1 MKYRANTLAAILQDW
16 ESMGTIM
23 SYYDKG
29 AGSMLVESQKTL
41 QSLQANLTNL
51 KTSGQEFFSKFFDTD
66 KATDFLKVLTNIT
79 QSLTNLVGKL
89 GAIPTILGTIGA
101 TALLKNGGMFVELG
115 RSMSAVE
122 NIWNSIATQGKR
134 GLSDSKNIEALANSV
149 KRLNADQQAY
159 IITAKTGNQ
168 VLARQALE
176 TNNLTES
183 EINNAMAKVGLMNT
197 TRGLSKVELEEA
209 LNAQL
214 GNEEKARELAQTI
227 SLASAQ
233 EMEKVSLEQLTYA
246 QLQAKLMAQ
255 GLTQEQA
262 ILVGTALGYSGAID
276 GEVLAV
282 RNLSFAQLEAK
293 LQQVG
298 LNQEQIKGTGIA
310 LGFSSAATKE
320 TLAIKGLS
328 YAELEA
334 KLQQAG
340 LNAEQIKAIA
350 TQLGYTSTTIGAT
363 AATSAFSGVLSLA
376 ILQIKKAVIALKSL
390 VLAHPIITA
399 ITAAIT
405 IGVVAWKKY
414 KEELAE
420 TDERFKEALQN
431 IKERRDS
438 LKQEVDD
445 IQSVSDEYEELG
457 QKTNLT
463 SDEKERLVELQKQL
477 NQSYDTELRGIDLVN
492 GKYDEQI
499 EKIKTLNKEKQREL
513 LQQTQIARHAAENA
527 YLANNADMLIDKQI
541 SKALGNDFENDFYSQ
556 FVDAVFKRNIKG
568 VSFDINGGINIS
580 DSLNAEEKVSALKA
594 IQETLDR
601 VTTAED
607 KSKNSIVLL
616 NSKINSLIEEYSNEV
631 DEYHSLLG
639 EELELIVNEFEYNGE
654 TVKNLTIENALA
666 WKSALINA
674 FAKDDPKLRQA
685 IEDYYHYNIIP
696 EISRRNKEV
705 EEIVEP
711 IDLTTWLNSDELS
724 DVEKILGKI
733 QTAYKNLA
741 EGGTGFEL
749 DDDVLKQFPELT
761 QYLDDTDKLKE
772 KLQEVANTKIQPLLD
787 QLIQLRDTLTV
798 GSEEY
803 NSVKNTILWL
813 QKQAD
818 VTNKLKEEKEK
829 ATKVSDLYKDQK
841 LQIHE
846 NIQALEREVKTIDKQ
861 ISALEKK
868 KDLQEKYIKTLEKE
882 KDRLEDLI
890 DDYETA
896 ASVVKDF
903 IDEQNDALEKQKD
916 NIEDTYEAQIKA
928 IEETYEKQVKLL
940 ETQEEGFDKQIKAL
954 QDEADEQDRLNDL
967 KEKELAL
974 EKAKNEK
981 IRVYDSSK
989 GWIITENSE
998 EVAKKR
1004 KELEEAQHENKI
1016 AELEKEKERLESE
1029 KERLQAEKEQR
1040 TSELE
1045 AIRDKEIA
1053 ALQAEMDKLKEY
1065 KEAWEEAIGAYKKA
1079 QEEMTAAAI
1088 LGADWRTKLA
1098 EQDKTIIEDY
1108 KNGYEGVQNQL
1119 NNSVIPMIELAN
1131 KELDT
1136 YSEQID
1142 KLKEQKDL
1150 YKDME
1155 DNQKKYLDFYKTY
1168 AEQFATATKEQSDAV
1183 EALNKALATN
1193 TLLTNMNDTDKAWDW
1208 AKSLFDED
1216 YIREYPD
1223 YYGGQGL
1230 IGKLKDIFDKSTS
1243 VYDSFI
1249 KSMPDLLNK
1258 TSSDLSGQ
1266 VMAGAKMIAETVT
1279 NNKSNNDNR
1288 TQTININNPGFAIT
1302 EAAFMTMLTSAFA
1315 QLNKESQIGKK

>member
-1 MKYRANTLAAILQDW
+1 MQ
-16 ESMGTIM
+16 
-23 SYYDKG
+23 
-29 AGSMLVESQKTL
+29 
-41 QSLQANLTNL
+41 NL

-79 QSLTNLVGKL
+79 QGLTNLVDTL

-122 NIWNSIATQGKR
+122 NIWNSIATQGSR
-134 GLSDSKNIEALANSV
+134 GLSDSRNIEALANSV

-183 EINNAMAKVGLMNT
+183 EINSAMAKVGLMNT

-214 GNEEKARELAQTI
+214 GNEEKARELTQTI

-233 EMEKVSLEQLTYA
+233 EMERVSLEQLTYA

-298 LNQEQIKGTGIA
+298 LNAEQIRGTGAA
-310 LGFSSAATKE
+310 LGFSKAATAEK
-320 TLAIKGLS
+320 LSIQGLS
-328 YAELEA
+328 YAELQA
-334 KLQQAG
+334 KLTQAG
-340 LNAEQIKAIA
+340 LNAEQVKAIT
-350 TQLGYTSTTIGAT
+350 TQLGYSTATASAT
-363 AATSAFSGVLSLA
+363 AATSAFSGALTWLH
-376 ILQIKKAVIALKSL
+376 LTIKKIVLALKGL

-399 ITAAIT
+399 ITAAVT
-405 IGVVAWKKY
+405 VGALAWKHY
-414 KEELAE
+414 KNEQEETNKA
-420 TDERFKEALQN
+420 FKEALEN

-438 LKQEVDD
+438 LKKEVDD
-445 IQSVSDEYEELG
+445 IQSIIDEYEELG

-463 SDEKERLVELQKQL
+463 SDEKERLVELQSQL
-477 NQSYDTELRGIDLVN
+477 NKSYDTEAKGIDLVN
-492 GKYDEQI
+492 GKYDDQI
-499 EKIKTLNKEKQREL
+499 GKIKALNAEKQKEL
-513 LQQTQIARHAAENA
+513 LQQTQIARYAAQNA
-527 YLANNADMLIDKQI
+527 YNANETDILFDKQ
-541 SKALGNDFENDFYSQ
+541 SAKALEKDFGNSDFYSR
-556 FVDAVFKRNIKG
+556 FIDAIVKKNVEGIS
-568 VSFDINGGINIS
+568 VDINGNISIS
-580 DSLNAEEKVSALKA
+580 DSLNAKQKVAALKA
-594 IQETLDR
+594 IQDALDR
-601 VTTAED
+601 VTTSAEKD
-607 KSKNSIVLL
+607 TNTVVFL
-616 NSKINSLIEEYSNEV
+616 NDKINGLLEKYSNEV
-631 DEYHSLLG
+631 EEYTTLID
-639 EELELIVNEFEYNGE
+639 EELQLTIQHFEHNGE
-654 TVKNLTIENALA
+654 TLANLSIENALA
-666 WKSALINA
+666 WKSALINE
-674 FAKDDPKLRQA
+674 FAKDDPELRQA
-685 IEDYYHYNIIP
+685 IEDYYHHNIIP
-696 EISRRNKEV
+696 EINRRNKEV
-705 EEIVEP
+705 KETIEP
-711 IDLTTWLNSDELS
+711 IDLATWLNSDELS

-749 DDDVLKQFPELT
+749 DDDVLKQFPELA
-761 QYLDDTDKLKE
+761 QYLDDTDKLKA

-787 QLIQLRDTLTV
+787 QLIQLRDTLSID
-798 GSEEY
+798 SEEY
-803 NSVKNTILWL
+803 KTVQNTILWL

-818 VTNKLKEEKEK
+818 VTNKVKEEKEK

-846 NIQALEREVKTIDKQ
+846 NITALEREVKTIDKQ
-861 ISALEKK
+861 IDALEKK

-896 ASVVKDF
+896 ASTVKDF

-916 NIEDTYEAQIKA
+916 NIEDTYKAQIKA
-928 IEETYEKQVKLL
+928 IEETYDKQVKLL
-940 ETQEEGFDKQIKAL
+940 EAQEKGFDKQIKAL
-954 QDEADEQDRLNDL
+954 QDEANEQDRLNDL

-981 IRVYDSSK
+981 VRVYTAEN
-989 GWIITENSE
+989 GWQVVQNSE
-998 EVAKKR
+998 AIVAAR
-1004 KELEEAQHENKI
+1004 KELEEAQRENKI

-1040 TSELE
+1040 VSELE
-1045 AIRDKEIA
+1045 TIRDKEIE

-1065 KEAWEEAIGAYKKA
+1065 KTAWEEAIGAYKKA
-1079 QEEMTAAAI
+1079 QDEMTTAAI

-1168 AEQFATATKEQSDAV
+1168 AEQFADATKEQSDAV

-1193 TLLTNMNDTDKAWDW
+1193 TLLTNMDNTDKAWDW

-1223 YYGGQGL
+1223 YKGDKTASSVSL
-1230 IGKLKDIFDKSTS
+1230 ISRLTDIFNKSTS
-1243 VYDSFI
+1243 VYDSFV
-1249 KSMPDLLNK
+1249 KSIPNLLNK
-1258 TSSDLSGQ
+1258 TLSDLSGE
-1266 VMAGAKMIAETVT
+1266 VIAGAKLIADRVT
-1279 NNKSNNDNR
+1279 NNKSNTDNR
-1288 TQTININNPGFAIT
+1288 TQTINFNNPGFAMT
-1302 EAAFMTMLTSAFA
+1302 YADFEPMFMETLRRLDQQA
-1315 QLNKESQIGKK
+1315 QTGKR